1 MLLNLLRTTGA
12 AALMAIGVAMSTS
25 ASAATYETRCY
36 GGDCYRMRCN
46 DWGYNCRRM
55 DFLGAVGYSR
65 PRERMMCDADGDDCH
80 WSPARAYRYDYD
92 NGYDYD
98 DDYYGD

>member
-1 MLLNLLRTTGA
+1 MLLNLLKTTGA
-12 AALMAIGVAMSTS
+12 AAVMAIGVAMSTS

-46 DWGYNCRRM
+46 DWGYNCRRI
-55 DFLGAVGYSR
+55 DYIGPVGYFR
-65 PRERMMCDADGDDCH
+65 PRDRMVCDADGDDCH
-80 WSPARAYRYDYD
+80 WAPARVYRYDYD
-92 NGYDYD
+92 NDYD